1 MLQLYDN
8 PAEDAA
14 LFAVFSSLVEVCIL
28 ASVVAVILISME
40 YMGFPWLELWDFLR
54 DDHN

>member
-1 MLQLYDN
+1 MLQPYDD

-14 LFAVFSSLVEVCIL
+14 LFAGFSSLAEVCIL
-28 ASVVAVILISME
+28 ASVIAVILISME